1 MTIPQQP
8 EHPGHGQQAGG
19 PQAGQPN
26 QPGQPGPQQPD
37 QPGAQEGLDL
47 SAVRGHGTSAAS
59 APGGAAQSS
68 DAPGPNQVEV
78 PALAFEVNEQTFE
91 SAARLSMELPV
102 VLVLY
107 SGQQPESQQ
116 ILPAMQKVV
125 EDQAGRAVLG
135 LVDVAT
141 SPAIQQAFQ
150 VQALPTV
157 VAVIKGQPVPLF
169 QGMQPETQIRQLF
182 DQIAQAA
189 SQAGLHKTAWVKGAP
204 GQQGPRHPEALEA
217 LEAGD
222 LDRAEQVYKN
232 ALAESPADDEAKAG
246 IARVGLLRR
255 TRDKDLAAVRQAAA
269 DNPTSVEAAI
279 DCADLDVAGG
289 HVEDAFTRLITFIGT
304 TAGDD
309 REKLRVHL
317 LDLFDAVGAE
327 DARVVKARGRLMRAL
342 F

>member
-8 EHPGHGQQAGG
+8 DHTGGG
-19 PQAGQPN
+19 PQASAQHEQG
-26 QPGQPGPQQPD
+26 QQPA
-37 QPGAQEGLDL
+37 QQEGLDL
-47 SAVRGHGTSAAS
+47 SAVRGHGTSAGSTPSS
-59 APGGAAQSS
+59 AEQSS
-68 DAPGPNQVEV
+68 ETPGPNQVEV

-107 SGQQPESQQ
+107 SGQQPDSQQ
-116 ILPAMQKVV
+116 ILSVLQKIV

-169 QGMQPETQIRQLF
+169 QGVQPEAQIRQLF

-189 SQAGLHKTAWVKGAP
+189 AQAGLHKTAWVKGTQA
-204 GQQGPRHPEALEA
+204 QEGPRHPEALEA

-222 LDRAEQVYKN
+222 LDRAEQAYKD
-232 ALAESPADDEAKAG
+232 ALAESPADAEAKAG

-255 TRDKDLAAVRQAAA
+255 TRDKDLATVRQAAA
-269 DNPTSVEAAI
+269 DNPTSVDAAI

-289 HVEDAFTRLITFIGT
+289 HVEDAFTRLITLIGT
-304 TAGDD
+304 TVGDD
-309 REKLRVHL
+309 REKLRLHL